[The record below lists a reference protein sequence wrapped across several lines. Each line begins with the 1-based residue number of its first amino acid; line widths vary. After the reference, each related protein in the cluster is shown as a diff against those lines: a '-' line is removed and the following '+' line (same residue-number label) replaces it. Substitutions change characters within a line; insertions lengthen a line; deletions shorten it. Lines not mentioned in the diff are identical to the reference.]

1 MTRQVIAAAGA
12 ALVVLAGAV
21 AYATAA
27 GDSPTTIEACR
38 NIRHGLVRIVV
49 DGKGCKSNE
58 APLSWDM
65 QGREGPVGPA
75 GPVGATGPAGPKG
88 DPGGGIVSVGS
99 LDGTACKTFD
109 GTTGKIDVGSTAT
122 DLITLTCEPGTT
134 PPPAGAARLV
144 INEVDYDQVGADAG
158 GFVEIANIGTA
169 AATLDGVALV
179 LVNGGDG
186 AEYGR
191 KTLTGSLAAGAKFVI
206 DVDLQNG
213 APDGVALV
221 DSGNDAL
228 LDALSYEGAIT
239 TATIGTKVFNL
250 VEGTMLPADIADSN
264 TVDGSL
270 SRIPDGSDTGN
281 AAADWSFTAT
291 PTPGAANVKT
301 P

>member
-27 GDSPTTIEACR
+27 GDAPTTIEACR

-58 APLSWDM
+58 SPLSWNLE
-65 QGREGPVGPA
+65 GRDGAPGPAGPAGPA
-75 GPVGATGPAGPKG
+75 GPVGPKG
-88 DPGGGIVSVGS
+88 DPGGGIVSVDS

-109 GTTGKIDVGSTAT
+109 GSAGKIDVGSTAT
-122 DLITLTCEPGTT
+122 DLITLTCEPGATS
-134 PPPAGAARLV
+134 PPGGTGRLV

-158 GFVEIANIGTA
+158 GFVEIANTGTA
-169 AATLDGVALV
+169 AATLEGIALV
-179 LVNGGDG
+179 FVNGGDG
-186 AEYGR
+186 AEYAR
-191 KTLTGSLAAGAKFVI
+191 KALTGSLAAGARFVI

-221 DSGNDAL
+221 DSGKDVL

-239 TATIGTKVFNL
+239 TATIGSNVFNL
-250 VEGTMLPADIADSN
+250 VEGTMLPVDVADSN

-281 AAADWSFTAT
+281 AAADWSFTTT